1 MSDVDTN
8 EEEGGGAG
16 FFGYIPTIL
25 WQRRWLIIVPF
36 VVLSTIGVA
45 LALLLPP
52 MYRSSATLLVESQEL
67 PSTLVSSPLTTIID
81 QRIAKIREQV
91 LSRGDLI
98 ALIEQNNLYE
108 KERRSKPLSE
118 IVETMQKATAVQAV
132 SGDIGQGQQAQ
143 NGGTSTIAFTM
154 SFDYADP
161 AKAQA
166 VMQSIVSRF
175 LEIDATT
182 MAAQAT
188 NTVDFLQ
195 DQSRK
200 LQDQIGQIEGQ
211 ITQLKL
217 QDQIGQI
224 EGQITQLKARNGLAL
239 SSGGIVMPSNSS
251 GYSAQIAQLQSE
263 NRALLAQSRKSGGK
277 DPLVQQ
283 AEQALIAARAVYNEG
298 HPDVIR
304 AKARLAQAQEIAK
317 SQGDT
322 SDTALVQSQIQA
334 NNAQIAQLESYRA
347 SDNARASASLANS
360 SRAPVVMEQVNQLEA
375 RASGLRDQL
384 KDITGNVLRAQNS
397 ARMAQEQKGERLT
410 VVDPPAS
417 PDRPVSPNRLMLI
430 GGGVAGGLGL
440 GLVLALALEFLMRP
454 IRGVDQLKA
463 LGLETL
469 TVVPTF
475 TPDLAPG
482 QKRRRWLPGL
492 PFRRKPRLAA
502 ESGGAL

>member
-1 MSDVDTN
+1 MGRYAVSDVDTN
-8 EEEGGGAG
+8 EEEGGGG

-25 WQRRWLIIVPF
+25 WQRRWLIIIPF
-36 VVLSTIGVA
+36 LVLSTIGVA

-52 MYRSSATLLVESQEL
+52 TYRSSATLLVESQEL

-211 ITQLKL
+211 ITQLK
-217 QDQIGQI
+217 
-224 EGQITQLKARNGLAL
+224 ARNGLAL

-322 SDTALVQSQIQA
+322 SDASLVQSQIQA
-334 NNAQIAQLESYRA
+334 NNSQIAQLESYRA

-410 VVDPPAS
+410 VVDPPAA

-482 QKRRRWLPGL
+482 QKLRRWLPGL

>member
-1 MSDVDTN
+1 MGRYAVSDVDTN
-8 EEEGGGAG
+8 EEEGGAG

-25 WQRRWLIIVPF
+25 WQRRWLIIIPF

-175 LEIDATT
+175 LEIDATS

-211 ITQLKL
+211 ITQLK
-217 QDQIGQI
+217 
-224 EGQITQLKARNGLAL
+224 ARNGSALA
-239 SSGGIVMPSNSS
+239 SGGIVMPSNSS

-283 AEQALIAARAVYNEG
+283 AEQALIAARAVYNES

-304 AKARLAQAQEIAK
+304 AKARVAQAKEIANA
-317 SQGDT
+317 QGDT
-322 SDTALVQSQIQA
+322 SDASLVQSQIQA

-347 SDNARASASLANS
+347 SDNARASASMANS
-360 SRAPVVMEQVNQLEA
+360 SRAPVVLEQVSQLEA
-375 RASGLRDQL
+375 RANGLRDQL

-410 VVDPPAS
+410 VVDPPAA
-417 PDRPVSPNRLMLI
+417 PDRPVSPNRLLLI

-475 TPDLAPG
+475 TPDIAPG

-502 ESGGAL
+502 DAGGAM

>member
-1 MSDVDTN
+1 MGRYAVSDVDTN
-8 EEEGGGAG
+8 EEDGGGGG

-91 LSRGDLI
+91 LSLGDLI

-211 ITQLKL
+211 ITQLK
-217 QDQIGQI
+217 
-224 EGQITQLKARNGLAL
+224 ARNGLAL

-304 AKARLAQAQEIAK
+304 AKARLAQAQEIAR

-322 SDTALVQSQIQA
+322 SDAALVQSQIQA

-410 VVDPPAS
+410 VVDPPAA

>member
-1 MSDVDTN
+1 MGRYEVSDVDTN

-211 ITQLKL
+211 ITQLK
-217 QDQIGQI
+217 
-224 EGQITQLKARNGLAL
+224 ARNGLAL

-263 NRALLAQSRKSGGK
+263 NRTLLAQSRKSGGK

-322 SDTALVQSQIQA
+322 SDASLVQSQIQA

-347 SDNARASASLANS
+347 SDNARASASMANS
-360 SRAPVVMEQVNQLEA
+360 SRAPVVLEQVSQLEA
-375 RASGLRDQL
+375 RANGLRDQL

-410 VVDPPAS
+410 VVDPPAA
-417 PDRPVSPNRLMLI
+417 PDHPVSPNRLMLI